1 MTIESVQ
8 QGTGSD
14 GRYLRA
20 IDLFWDA
27 AFERTSKS
35 PEVWVVE
42 TSYGSINEVETD
54 RGTCSCRDYEIN
66 SRGGNTPN
74 FYCKHKWAVNMKR
87 VWLRQNVREIVEAGY
102 FGDAA

>member
-8 QGTGSD
+8 QGMGSD

-35 PEVWVVE
+35 PEVWLVE
-42 TSYGSINEVETD
+42 TTYGSVNEVELD
-54 RGTCSCRDYEIN
+54 RGTCSCKDFEMHTHLEGFR
-66 SRGGNTPN
+66 
-74 FYCKHKWAVNMKR
+74 CKHVISVDLKSR
-87 VWLRQNVREIVEAGY
+87 WLRKSARELAPY
-102 FGDAA
+102 FGGEAA